1 MEGKNMRNARRF
13 IEIGLIVTLV
23 ASGAVTLHAAQ
34 PTPTDHK
41 GRPLYQDGVVA
52 VKLDLESAQI
62 AAKDLPRRFGISSLD
77 AVSDE
82 VGVLR
87 VEPMFRSRF
96 SKARPDLPDLS
107 RIYRVSL
114 ADGVDVRR
122 AALLIGGDP
131 SVEYAEPIPV
141 YYPDE
146 TPNDPSYSSQW
157 FLEAIE
163 AEGAWDVHKGEDG
176 AEIVVGISDTGVAWR
191 HEDLVDNIYQN
202 LGEDADGDGR
212 VIEASGDTW
221 VFDPGDVNGVDDDG
235 NGYPD
240 DFVGW
245 NFINDSDLE
254 DNDPDDPDSHG
265 THVAGLAAARTDNG
279 VGVSSIS
286 WNVKI
291 LPTSASNSESEGIDR
306 GYSSVVYLAE
316 NGADIINMSWGSDTT
331 SQAAKDVMEYAQ
343 SLGSLL
349 VASAGNDNVADVHY
363 PSALR
368 GIVSVASV
376 GRSDRLASYS
386 NYGISV
392 DIASPGGAG
401 INGMRSTTPPNNYG
415 NREGTSMASPVT
427 AGVFALVKS
436 LHPSWSNEELIEQ
449 VLGTADSVD
458 DLNTS
463 YVGLMGE
470 GRINAFRALTDQ
482 PTTDVPELRLEALEI
497 EVVDDGGDGSLEA
510 GEGAEIIVTLR
521 NYSHL
526 ASSEAVT
533 LTLQTESPYVEVI
546 DGEMVVGVSADME
559 AELSETFSIRVVPE
573 APSGSISLSM
583 AAGASDASVSPHSE
597 LGLEVLVA
605 GGGLLVWEG
614 TEGAPTFS
622 GQFLRDELV
631 ARGFEVTYVVGDFPP
646 GLVGFDGVFLSFG
659 NAGLD
664 FQEPAGPPYASRLDA
679 DWKVDAI
686 KSYLEAGGRLY
697 LEGGDTLGYDIY
709 EIVDRTDLLPL
720 IGLDAEVDGNDG
732 DTNDIDSLDGHA
744 GALTEGMRFTGTSQ
758 DPVEWIDIFTVARG
772 KEAFTESDYGLVA
785 VQHEG
790 RYGQRTFCFA
800 YAIAELVDG
809 STTRGDLLDA
819 LIEFFDFGSVSGR
832 QMIRRGG
839 RRVVP
844 AASKSSPQVSVAR

>member
-1 MEGKNMRNARRF
+1 L
-13 IEIGLIVTLV
+13 IEFGLMVTLV
-23 ASGAVTLHAAQ
+23 ASGAVKLQAAQ
-34 PTPTDHK
+34 PMPTDHE
-41 GRPLYQDGVVA
+41 GRPLYQAGVVA
-52 VKLDLESAQI
+52 VKLKAGAAQM
-62 AAKDLPRRFGISSLD
+62 AAKALPLRFGSSSLD

-82 VGVLR
+82 LGVLR
-87 VEPMFRSRF
+87 VEPMFRSRLGKTR
-96 SKARPDLPDLS
+96 SDLPNLS
-107 RIYRVSL
+107 RIYRVAL

-122 AALLIGGDP
+122 AALLFAGDP
-131 SVEYAEPIPV
+131 SVEYAEPIPI
-141 YYPDE
+141 YYLDE
-146 TPNDPSYSSQW
+146 TPNDPFFNVQW

-202 LGEDADGDGR
+202 LGEDADGDGK
-212 VIEASGDTW
+212 VIEESGGTW
-221 VFDPGDVNGVDDDG
+221 IFDPGDVNGVDDDG

-245 NFINDSDLE
+245 NFFNEDELE
-254 DNDPDDPDSHG
+254 DNDPDDPGSHG

-291 LPTSASNSESEGIDR
+291 LPTSASNTESEGISR
-306 GYSSVVYLAE
+306 GYSSIVYLAE

-331 SQAAKDVMEYAQ
+331 SQAANDVIEYVQA
-343 SLGSLL
+343 LGSLL
-349 VASAGNDNVADVHY
+349 VSSAGNDNVSDPHY
-363 PSALR
+363 PSSLP
-368 GIVSVASV
+368 GVVSVASV

-415 NREGTSMASPVT
+415 NREGTSMASPVA

-436 LHPSWSNEELIEQ
+436 LHPSWSNEELVEQ

-458 DLNTS
+458 DLNLS
-463 YVGLMGE
+463 YIGLMGE

-482 PTTDVPELRLEALEI
+482 PTTDVPELRLEALGIEI
-497 EVVDDGGDGSLEA
+497 VDDNGDGSLEA

-546 DGEMVVGVSADME
+546 DGATVVGVSADME
-559 AELSETFSIRVVPE
+559 EELSETFSIRVVPE
-573 APSGSISLSM
+573 APSGSISLSL
-583 AAGASDASVSPHSE
+583 AAEASDASVSPHSE

-614 TEGAPTFS
+614 TEGASTFS

-631 ARGFEVTYVVGDFPP
+631 SRGFEVTYVVGDFPP
-646 GLVGFDGVFLSFG
+646 GLVGFDGAFLSFG

-664 FQEPAGPPYASRLDA
+664 FQEPAGPPNASRLDE

-686 KSYLEAGGRLY
+686 KSYLESGGRLF
-697 LEGGDTLGYDIY
+697 LEGGDTLGYDVY

-720 IGLDAEVDGNDG
+720 FGLDAEVDGNDG
-732 DTNDIDSLDGHA
+732 DTNEIDSLDGHA
-744 GALTEGMRFTGTSQ
+744 GALTEGMRFTQTDQ
-758 DPVEWIDIFTVARG
+758 TPVDWIDIFTVSAG
-772 KEAFTESDYGLVA
+772 EEAFTESDYGLVA

-809 STTRGDLLDA
+809 TTTRGDLLDA
-819 LIEFFDFGSVSGR
+819 LIEFFDFGSVGGR
-832 QMIRRGG
+832 RMIRRGG
-839 RRVVP
+839 RRVEP
-844 AASKSSPQVSVAR
+844 AAAKNTSQASVAQ